1 MVLCQKF
8 VVPNATPTE
17 EGFYSRD
24 LSKRKLIRAL
34 RAALSDDVYY
44 QQSKESDVGSL
55 AHAQQSSQ
63 SR

>member
-1 MVLCQKF
+1 MV
-8 VVPNATPTE
+8 TE
-17 EGFYSRD
+17 YCTRD
-24 LSKRKLIRAL
+24 LSKRKLRRAQ
-34 RAALSDDVYY
+34 RAARYDDVYY